1 MTPDAIAPLV
11 LLAAGLLVL
20 AGAAKVIRPR
30 ATGQALLDAGLPGSD
45 ALGRVVGG
53 VEIAA
58 GVVALILPAG
68 TLVLA
73 AAYGVFAGFLGHV
86 LRMRP
91 DAGSCGCAGAK
102 AVPPSRLHLAL
113 NVVAATG
120 GLAYVLSGAPVP
132 LAWLA
137 GLGAVGAVAVAAGLG
152 LAGWLAVVA
161 VAEAPAA
168 WRAWVPPVHRDDEH
182 HHHDEHGRTDES
194 LALAGIGP
202 GHPSLWPGVD
212 PEAVA

>member
-1 MTPDAIAPLV
+1 VTPDAIAPLV
-11 LLAAGLLVL
+11 LLAAGLLVA
-20 AGAAKVIRPR
+20 AGAVKVARPR

-45 ALGRVVGG
+45 ALGRLVGA

-58 GVVALILPAG
+58 GAAALL
-68 TLVLA
+68 LA
-73 AAYGVFAGFLGHV
+73 AGALLLAVAYLAFAVFLGYV
-86 LRMRP
+86 LHTRP

-113 NVVAATG
+113 NIAAAAA
-120 GLAYVLSGAPVP
+120 GLAYLSLGGPAP
-132 LAWLA
+132 LAWLTGLGAAGAIAVTA
-137 GLGAVGAVAVAAGLG
+137 GLGF
-152 LAGWLAVVA
+152 AGWLAVVA
-161 VAEAPAA
+161 VTEAPAA
-168 WRAWVPPVHRDDEH
+168 WRAWVAPVHRDDEH

>member
-1 MTPDAIAPLV
+1 VTPDAIAPLV
-11 LLAAGLLVL
+11 LLAAGLLIV
-20 AGAAKVIRPR
+20 AGAVKVARPR
-30 ATGQALLDAGLPGSD
+30 ATGQALVDAGLPGSD
-45 ALGRVVGG
+45 AFGRGLGT

-58 GVVALILPAG
+58 GAVAF
-68 TLVLA
+68 
-73 AAYGVFAGFLGHV
+73 VFAAGALALAVVYLAFAVSLGYV
-86 LRMRP
+86 LRTRP

-102 AVPPSRLHLAL
+102 VVPPSLLHLVL
-113 NVVAATG
+113 NLFAAVAGATYVVVG
-120 GLAYVLSGAPVP
+120 GPAP

-137 GLGAVGAVAVAAGLG
+137 GLGGIAATVVAAGLV

-161 VAEAPAA
+161 VTEVPAA
-168 WRAWVPPVHRDDEH
+168 WRSWVAPVHRDDEH

-194 LALAGIGP
+194 LARAGIGP

>member
-11 LLAAGLLVL
+11 LLAAGLLVV
-20 AGAAKVIRPR
+20 AGAVKVARPR
-30 ATGQALLDAGLPGSD
+30 ATGQALVDAGLPGSD
-45 ALGRVVGG
+45 ALGRAVGA
-53 VEIAA
+53 VEIAVGGA
-58 GVVALILPAG
+58 SLVLPVGALA
-68 TLVLA
+68 LA
-73 AAYGVFAGFLGHV
+73 AAYAAFAAFLWYV
-86 LRMRP
+86 LRTRP

-113 NVVAATG
+113 NVLAAG
-120 GLAYVLSGAPVP
+120 AGLAYVSVGGPAPA
-132 LAWLA
+132 AWLA
-137 GLGAVGAVAVAAGLG
+137 GLGGIATVVLAGLV

-161 VAEAPAA
+161 VTEVPAA
-168 WRAWVPPVHRDDEH
+168 WRSWVAPVHREDEH

-194 LALAGIGP
+194 LARAGIGP